1 MEAIDRKYRFKAVS
15 VASGRQHSQADG
27 VLFLAKDKLL
37 PALLDSYIRL
47 CVESGVDDK
56 QTQGVVLLRERVMT
70 YQRRNINKVRL
81 PDVGDGKEAKRVLK
95 PNK

>member
-1 MEAIDRKYRFKAVS
+1 MECIDRKYRFKAVS
-15 VASGRQHSQADG
+15 VASGKQHTQSDA

-47 CVESGVDDK
+47 CIESGVNDK
-56 QTQGVVLLRERVMT
+56 QTQGVILLRERVIT
-70 YQRRNINKVRL
+70 YPRRNINKVRL
-81 PDVGDGKEAKRVLK
+81 PDVGDGKEEQRVCK